1 MEKMTGECIAECRRL
16 GIDEKDC
23 KADVAYCEKMAKEGV
38 SPDVKKQ
45 ANLLHDLLHLQIT
58 N

>member
-1 MEKMTGECIAECRRL
+1 MEKMTGEFIAECRKL
-16 GIDEKDC
+16 GIDEKEC

-38 SPDVKKQ
+38 SLDVKKQ
-45 ANLLHDLLHLQIT
+45 AKLLHDLLHLQIT